1 MIANL
6 TFYICSRNKVSGPGA
21 GTNKAIQK
29 LRALHRLVYTSPGDR
44 LKLFSYCHE
53 LILFAL
59 WNGNEGARRQQTNT
73 RGGGGGGRAQVSVSN
88 CTGQRDDFDTSE
100 NGAGGGRPRDLDG
113 RWRRGLVPGSLLS
126 KWNKSCQLSKSVRC
140 PPQAWAYRAH
150 LSPSCLCLLISMCI
164 FLSLSPKGGILGP
177 ALNANYN
184 LAT

>member
-21 GTNKAIQK
+21 RTDRAIQK
-29 LRALHRLVYTSPGDR
+29 LRRLHRLVYTSPGDR
-44 LKLFSYCHE
+44 LRLFSYCHE
-53 LILFAL
+53 LLLFTF
-59 WNGNEGARRQQTNT
+59 WNGNEGARQQQTNT
-73 RGGGGGGRAQVSVSN
+73 GDGGGGGSGFSLKLHRPTWRLWHLGN
-88 CTGQRDDFDTSE
+88 
-100 NGAGGGRPRDLDG
+100 GRPRDLDD
-113 RWRRGLVPGSLLS
+113 RWRRGLVSGSLLS

-177 ALNANYN
+177 AMNAN
-184 LAT
+184 